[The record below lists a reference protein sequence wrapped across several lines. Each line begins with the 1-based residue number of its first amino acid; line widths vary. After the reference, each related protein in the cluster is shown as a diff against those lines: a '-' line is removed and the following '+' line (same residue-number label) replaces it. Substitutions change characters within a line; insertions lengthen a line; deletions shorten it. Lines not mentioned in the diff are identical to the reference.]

1 MNMNKRSFV
10 KAITAIVDVI
20 CEKAVIAAASLPD
33 SNNYSLAF
41 AKKGEYLN
49 ARAKEARL
57 HRC

>member
-1 MNMNKRSFV
+1 MNRNKRSFV

-33 SNNYSLAF
+33 SNNYRLAF